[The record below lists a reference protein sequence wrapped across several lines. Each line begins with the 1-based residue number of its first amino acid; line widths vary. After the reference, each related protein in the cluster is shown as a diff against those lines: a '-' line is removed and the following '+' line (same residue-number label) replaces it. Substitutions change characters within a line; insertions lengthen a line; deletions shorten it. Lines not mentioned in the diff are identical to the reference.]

1 MTKNKATFHKQFYSS
16 KAVFGYKVHRHRCP
30 GPRLGATMLL
40 PDLLSRHR
48 RTIPPPHS
56 SSLFLPEPHTE
67 MRRRDRRWDSEI
79 RPVRC
84 STSSFRTWS
93 YHRIPS
99 SCLRHFWWKASR
111 VLTSADCKVQVS
123 AAYSNTDET
132 RVWYIRSLMSSVR
145 RLSLQGTHRIVN
157 YPLRDLRGLCL

>member
-111 VLTSADCKVQVS
+111 VLTSADCKVQCL
-123 AAYSNTDET
+123 
-132 RVWYIRSLMSSVR
+132 R
-145 RLSLQGTHRIVN
+145 RIVTQMRQESGI
-157 YPLRDLRGLCL
+157 YGAWCRVSGACRSKAPTES